1 MSSYVNRKIII
12 VHSYKG
18 GTGKTSISVNLARY
32 LASVKGKKVLLIE
45 QDTVGASFTNIFR
58 VKFSKTWNDFYSG
71 MHIKD
76 LIIRMDEFD
85 IICACMD
92 EIEIPIDQDSKMF
105 YTRQLERLSI
115 QKKWLVKNYDYILLD
130 THPGYSYEFLNSLF
144 ISDIS
149 ILLTRLDVDTITK
162 TIKMYNKIYSHFKKD
177 KKIIIVQNQ
186 VPTIESNDD
195 PELDLDVEK
204 AMKSWD
210 IFIRDKEL
218 ITIPLSNKIAYTLS
232 RSKLVPKDHLFMEYV
247 KKIAQ
252 TLKIRN

>member
-1 MSSYVNRKIII
+1 MSSNTNKKIII
-12 VHSYKG
+12 IHSYKG
-18 GTGKTSISVNLARY
+18 GTGKTSIAVNLARY

-45 QDTVGASFTNIFR
+45 QDTSGASFKNIFR

-76 LIIRMDEFD
+76 LIVRMDEFD

-92 EIEIPIDQDSKMF
+92 EIKIPIDQDSKMF
-105 YTRQLERLSI
+105 YTRHLERLSI
-115 QKKWLVKNYDYILLD
+115 QKKWLIKNYDYILLD
-130 THPGYSYEFLNSLF
+130 THPGYNYELLNSLF

-162 TIKMYNKIYSHFKKD
+162 TITMYNKIYSHFKKD

-186 VPTIESNDD
+186 VPTTEGNDD
-195 PELDLDVEK
+195 LKLDLDVEE
-204 AMKSWD
+204 AMKIWNV
-210 IFIRDKEL
+210 FIKNKDL

-232 RSKLVPKDHLFMEYV
+232 RSRLVPTDHLFMEHV
-247 KKIAQ
+247 EKIAQ
-252 TLKIRN
+252 TL